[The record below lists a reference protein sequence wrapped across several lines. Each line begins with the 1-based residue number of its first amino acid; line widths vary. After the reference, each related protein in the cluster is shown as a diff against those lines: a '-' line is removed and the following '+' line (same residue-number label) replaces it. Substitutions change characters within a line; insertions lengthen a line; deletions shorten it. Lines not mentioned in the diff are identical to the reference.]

1 MKLKEAKKFR
11 GYQDIGR
18 AVSGAQVCLTA
29 KPMSLTPALYSD
41 NVRVPRTGLAQKGP
55 DTWRF
60 VYHGPSDIRED

>member
-41 NVRVPRTGLAQKGP
+41 NVQSAQDRAGTERP
-55 DTWRF
+55 
-60 VYHGPSDIRED
+60 